1 MRNSK
6 RHPFLP
12 MYVRERAREIL
23 VLAFLPGGF
32 KKCDGAGSLK

>member
-12 MYVRERAREIL
+12 MYARDEKSIGNSC
-23 VLAFLPGGF
+23 FSIF
-32 KKCDGAGSLK
+32 YQEDLKNVIE